1 MKSSESVHISK
12 KQLSM
17 SKYRE
22 DKNAKIKKKTVEN
35 KIYFITLMLYF
46 KTFQLWKMIA
56 TYTFFS
62 NNWLKTKLVMV
73 ACGEAEAWR

>member
-22 DKNAKIKKKTVEN
+22 DKNAKIKKKPLKQN
-35 KIYFITLMLYF
+35 IFHHINAILQNISIMKDDCDRYL
-46 KTFQLWKMIA
+46 
-56 TYTFFS
+56 FFPTTD
-62 NNWLKTKLVMV
+62 LKQS
-73 ACGEAEAWR
+73 